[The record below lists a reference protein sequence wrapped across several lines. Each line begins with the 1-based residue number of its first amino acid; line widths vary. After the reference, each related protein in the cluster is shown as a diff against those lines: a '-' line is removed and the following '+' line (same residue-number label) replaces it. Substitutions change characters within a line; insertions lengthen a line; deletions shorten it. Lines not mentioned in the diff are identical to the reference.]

1 MDEAYV
7 TRLLKSYCGM
17 SEVCHKSSFFY
28 SCYTCYTKKYGSPQ
42 KVSVNVIDMGPEA
55 GDERYSCVA
64 TTSSG
69 ETVTG
74 SSYPSIKYA
83 ILSLQSEF
91 FELYCDGKP
100 F

>member
-1 MDEAYV
+1 MDEEYV
-7 TRLLKSYCGM
+7 AGLLKRYCGM
-17 SEVCHKSSFFY
+17 SEVYHKSSFFY
-28 SCYTCYTKKYGSPQ
+28 SCYTCYTKKYGKPQ
-42 KVSVNVIDMGPEA
+42 KVSVYIIDKGSEV
-55 GDERYSCVA
+55 GDERYSCFA